1 MFEIIGYVFVYIRI
15 NTDMMSLIIY
25 NLQLDFSMKIISEL
39 SKIDRF
45 DTSWSNI
52 EKKEGSTLK
61 QYFLKNT

>member
-1 MFEIIGYVFVYIRI
+1 
-15 NTDMMSLIIY
+15 MMSLIIN
-25 NLQLDFSMKIISEL
+25 NLQLDFGMKIISEL